1 MASSVHGTCL
11 QRFFTTR
18 CNLNEQIAEEL
29 GYKQPCKCRSTNIY
43 CLLSLQSFCLVS
55 ILNGTSVPLQF
66 DEQMQSLSQYDHIAF
81 TSRNGIH
88 AVMQRLE
95 ELQGSTQAALQAL
108 HDSKVQCW
116 ALGADAQLL
125 KSYGVQSVQ
134 TPTEVSASA
143 DNDIVIGMQT
153 WLFCL
158 LAPESLLRCCCTG

>member
-1 MASSVHGTCL
+1 
-11 QRFFTTR
+11 
-18 CNLNEQIAEEL
+18 
-29 GYKQPCKCRSTNIY
+29 
-43 CLLSLQSFCLVS
+43 
-55 ILNGTSVPLQF
+55 
-66 DEQMQSLSQYDHIAF
+66 MQSLSQYDHIAF